1 MTSDPVKN
9 NLITKIISC
18 LISVIIAVAIFIGII
33 GILFPLLIKS
43 AVEHIT
49 VTSVIFS
56 LIGLAIMI
64 SSKYW
69 PLFRTRKIGQVS
81 EEKKIKQY
89 DYIKSMVIG
98 LTFLSSGFL
107 YAYLR
112 SYNAMIISF
121 LIGIVLYRLIVF
133 YLNLKN
139 KKSNTKKLTEE
150 DN

>member
-1 MTSDPVKN
+1 MKN
-9 NLITKIISC
+9 YTTKIISI
-18 LISVIIAVAIFIGII
+18 LVSIIIAVAIFIVII
-33 GILFPLLIKS
+33 GLLFPLLVKS

-49 VTSVIFS
+49 ATSIIFS

-69 PLFRTRKIGQVS
+69 PLFRTRSIEGEQ
-81 EEKKIKQY
+81 EEKKSKQY
-89 DYIKSMVIG
+89 DYIKSMIIG

-107 YAYLR
+107 YAYLK

-121 LIGIVLYRLIVF
+121 LIGIVLYRLILF

-139 KKSNTKKLTEE
+139 KKTDT
-150 DN
+150 